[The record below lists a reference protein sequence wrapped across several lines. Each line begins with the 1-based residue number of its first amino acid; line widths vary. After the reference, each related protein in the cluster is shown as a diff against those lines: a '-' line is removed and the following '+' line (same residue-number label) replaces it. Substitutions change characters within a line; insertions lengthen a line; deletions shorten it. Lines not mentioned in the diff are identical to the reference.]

1 MTEQASLQDITVRTD
16 NVWKVYML
24 GGVEYAALR
33 GVSISVR
40 RGEFVAIVGPSG
52 SGKSTLMN
60 LLGTLDRPSKG
71 EVYLDGVA
79 VSTLQGDELASLRN
93 KVIGFVF
100 QSYNLVPYLRV
111 IDNVVLPLV
120 ARGASSSE
128 RTSKANALLDYLGL
142 GDQKQK
148 KPNQL
153 SGGQQQR
160 VGIARALVNDPSIIL
175 ADEPTGNLD
184 TKTGQAVMELLR
196 QISHE
201 KKVTVIMV
209 THNLEITNY
218 CHRVIFVRDG
228 VVEKETVSQ

>member
-1 MTEQASLQDITVRTD
+1 V
-16 NVWKVYML
+16 L

-33 GVSISVR
+33 GVSIAVK

-79 VSTLQGDELASLRN
+79 VSTLDGNGLAALRN
-93 KVIGFVF
+93 RVIGFVF

-111 IDNVVLPLV
+111 LDNVVLPLV
-120 ARGASSSE
+120 ARGSSVSE
-128 RTSKANALLDYLGL
+128 RTEKAKVLLEYLGL
-142 GDQKQK
+142 GDQLKK

-175 ADEPTGNLD
+175 ADEPTWNLD
-184 TKTGQAVMELLR
+184 TKTGESVMELLR
-196 QISHE
+196 QISTE

-209 THNLEITNY
+209 THNLEITSY

-228 VVEKETVSQ
+228 VVEKEAVSE

>member
-1 MTEQASLQDITVRTD
+1 LTEQASLQDITVRTD
-16 NVWKVYML
+16 NLWKVYML

-33 GVSISVR
+33 GVSISVK

-79 VSTLQGDELASLRN
+79 VSTLQGDALASLRN

-111 IDNVVLPLV
+111 MDNVVLPLV
-120 ARGASSSE
+120 ARGVSSSE
-128 RTSKANALLDYLGL
+128 RTAKAKALLEYLGL
-142 GDQKQK
+142 GDQMTK

-184 TKTGQAVMELLR
+184 TKTGESVMELLR
-196 QISHE
+196 QISSE

-209 THNLEITNY
+209 THNLEITDY

-228 VVEKETVSQ
+228 VVEREAVSE